1 MPARRV
7 HIEGREWQVY
17 PSGFL
22 TQYVADEFGLVFV
35 HGERDQREVRVTRYS
50 PVGSEGGRAREH
62 SLASL
67 DDAALTSLFRT
78 SQPGARS
85 PEAGY
90 RS

>member
-7 HIEGREWQVY
+7 VIDGREWQVY

-22 TQYVADEFGLVFV
+22 TQYVADEFGLIFV
-35 HGERDQREVRVTRYS
+35 HGSDASREVRVTRYS
-50 PVGSEGGRAREH
+50 PVATTSSTAREQ

-67 DDAALTSLFRT
+67 DDVALTELFRT

>member
-1 MPARRV
+1 MPARR
-7 HIEGREWQVY
+7 IQIDGREWQVF

-35 HGERDQREVRVTRYS
+35 HGQGSAREVRVTRYS
-50 PVGSEGGRAREH
+50 PMGSVGGSAREQ

-67 DDAALTSLFRT
+67 EDAALTTLFRT